1 MRNIFRVSSMLA
13 VMLGVFFLVGC
24 GASSTATPS
33 NSSSS
38 TFQASSLTA
47 EPAPEAA
54 PVWDLVWSD
63 EFEDTTLNL
72 ENWQAEVNCWGG
84 GNNEQQCYTAREDNA
99 YVSDGVLHL
108 VAKSEVYTGNNGV
121 AGDDV
126 TLGYTSARLR
136 TKGLHDWTFG
146 RFEIRAKLPYG
157 QGTWPA
163 IWMLPTDSPYGTW
176 ASSGEIDIMEAVNLT
191 VDGENRVFGTLHYG
205 RNWPGNVHAGT
216 SYQLPSGVNPA
227 HDFHVYA
234 LEWEEGEIRWYVDDV
249 HYATQQQDGWYSQFQ
264 SDGQWLN
271 GPVGAPFDS
280 AQKYHLLLNLAV
292 GGDWAGNV
300 NRGGIDDNVFPQTFA
315 IDWVRVYECSAS
327 PATGVGCASRDS
339 RVEVVEGHTRP
350 ELTGGM
356 SGIAQ
361 PPLFTV
367 FDGVISEYLKIGA
380 HNPNTEIS
388 SFTEA
393 ENDRGDVLTVNKTG
407 TVGNVFFNFA
417 NGSVDMSSWQGD
429 GELVFDIKLNTDSRS
444 DLLIKI
450 DSGWPQVSDINVALP
465 SVGEWQEVR
474 ISVADLVARGNSFAI
489 GIASLSN
496 IVNAVVIEP
505 QGPMSISLD
514 NIRFESLSL

>member
-1 MRNIFRVSSMLA
+1 
-13 VMLGVFFLVGC
+13 
-24 GASSTATPS
+24 
-33 NSSSS
+33 
-38 TFQASSLTA
+38 
-47 EPAPEAA
+47 
-54 PVWDLVWSD
+54 
-63 EFEDTTLNL
+63 
-72 ENWQAEVNCWGG
+72 
-84 GNNEQQCYTAREDNA
+84 
-99 YVSDGVLHL
+99 
-108 VAKSEVYTGNNGV
+108 
-121 AGDDV
+121 
-126 TLGYTSARLR
+126 
-136 TKGLHDWTFG
+136 
-146 RFEIRAKLPYG
+146 
-157 QGTWPA
+157 
-163 IWMLPTDSPYGTW
+163 
-176 ASSGEIDIMEAVNLT
+176 
-191 VDGENRVFGTLHYG
+191 
-205 RNWPGNVHAGT
+205 
-216 SYQLPSGVNPA
+216 
-227 HDFHVYA
+227 
-234 LEWEEGEIRWYVDDV
+234 
-249 HYATQQQDGWYSQFQ
+249 
-264 SDGQWLN
+264 
-271 GPVGAPFDS
+271 
-280 AQKYHLLLNLAV
+280 
-292 GGDWAGNV
+292 
-300 NRGGIDDNVFPQTFA
+300 
-315 IDWVRVYECSAS
+315 
-327 PATGVGCASRDS
+327 
-339 RVEVVEGHTRP
+339 
-350 ELTGGM
+350 M

-474 ISVADLVARGNSFAI
+474 ISVADLVARGNSFAT